1 MKVTVLILTILL
13 SNTVLCGQ
21 KIKDLDVNFM
31 LRGQIY
37 AGSSIEDKNALG
49 GFASSNHTPK
59 KIRLRDDFEKNGFY
73 IKIDTSKIIVLAE
86 KYNGY
91 KLYIINKSKDIV
103 ELNASDS
110 RLYMI
115 AEAFIDGKW
124 KPIEYLPSSFC
135 GNSYHRVLINSNEY
149 WDFDVPRFSGKIK
162 TKIRYR
168 LGLENNKYI
177 YSNEI
182 SASINKKQL
191 TQKQGYN
198 SKGLMDPYID

>member
-1 MKVTVLILTILL
+1 MKVTVLILTVLL

-59 KIRLRDDFEKNGFY
+59 KITLRDDFEKNGFY

-135 GNSYHRVLINSNEY
+135 GNSYHRVLINPNEY